1 LHPER
6 FAMILLPE
14 FLSYQC
20 RVVAVLSLPLLL
32 CACGST
38 ALAPVP
44 PNVGSAADDTA
55 RINARSRAIVAPAP
69 AAIVEQVA
77 ASAGLAPQQ
86 VAGLVEWREAD
97 LAPLGPRVVMTRG
110 RGPLCVDENCPLGV
124 FAQVNGEYTPILLTR
139 GEGEPRVWP
148 SGHLGFPDL
157 TVNTIES
164 PRDMRITRFQWDGT
178 GYDAASCRIQDRL
191 GSASR
196 ACEPAHASDVAV
208 RAATPAALC
217 GSMRRMIDTH
227 PAAARTRVV
236 IEGAFVARADA
247 GARVEV
253 LKLRGAGDPQRITA
267 VLQCL
272 RTRVGT
278 WRDARVAGGARNLA
292 TRAWTATA
300 VRTPTGLA
308 AVQVTS
314 TPVKRLNYTLV
325 SVGVFAR
332 PAIPEAA
339 AAMQ

>member
-1 LHPER
+1 
-6 FAMILLPE
+6 
-14 FLSYQC
+14 
-20 RVVAVLSLPLLL
+20 
-32 CACGST
+32 
-38 ALAPVP
+38 
-44 PNVGSAADDTA
+44 
-55 RINARSRAIVAPAP
+55 
-69 AAIVEQVA
+69 
-77 ASAGLAPQQ
+77 
-86 VAGLVEWREAD
+86 
-97 LAPLGPRVVMTRG
+97 VMTRG

-278 WRDARVAGGARNLA
+278 WRDARVAGGARDLA

-332 PAIPEAA
+332 PAMPEAA